1 MSAQITRKSSDDHK
15 QPLPPPPPGVMVD
28 RAHEPVGSALLLAEW
43 VPAAPVAS
51 HGRLPALPPAP
62 RGLIDLGPAGALR
75 VTGPDRESWLQGMQ
89 TGDLA
94 AAPEGGAA
102 PGVFL
107 GTRGKTVADGLLWRF
122 KDSVVVTVRPDR
134 VGPLAAHLDKLLI
147 MEDAELSPATGLHR
161 LRFCPGCDAG
171 DVRAPLGHDAGPA
184 LLAALA
190 EVRGTPGPLGFDILV
205 TESQAQ
211 ALLAALPERP
221 SEESLER
228 WRVALGVPLAGKD
241 FEEETN
247 PLEAGLDAQ
256 ISFDKG
262 CYVGQE
268 VIAMATY
275 RGRVQWNLVRLEVEG
290 APPSSGTP
298 LEPARGGKG
307 RVTSAV
313 QVGAVSLLLGIV
325 HRERIVPGSTVPLQ
339 DGRVATVLGLPF
351 GSRPGAGVCE

>member
-1 MSAQITRKSSDDHK
+1 MSAQITRKSSEDHK

-28 RAHEPVGSALLLAEW
+28 RAHKAVGVAPLLAEW
-43 VPAAPVAS
+43 LPAAPVAS
-51 HGRLPALPPAP
+51 HGKLPALPPAP
-62 RGLIDLGPAGALR
+62 RGLVDLGPAGALR

-89 TGDLA
+89 TGDLQ

-102 PGVFL
+102 AGVFL

-122 KDSVVVTVRPDR
+122 MDSVVATVRPDR
-134 VGPLAAHLDKLLI
+134 VAPLAAHLDKLLI
-147 MEDAELSPATGLHR
+147 MEDAELAPAPGLHR
-161 LRFCPGCDAG
+161 LRFCPG
-171 DVRAPLGHDAGPA
+171 DVHAPLARSASPA
-184 LLAALA
+184 LLAALG
-190 EVRGTPGPLGFDILV
+190 EVRGTPGPLGFELLV
-205 TESQAQ
+205 TEAQAE
-211 ALLAALPERP
+211 ALLAAIPERP
-221 SEESLER
+221 TDEALER
-228 WRVALGVPLAGKD
+228 WRVALGVPLSGKD

-247 PLEAGLDAQ
+247 PLEAGLDGQ

-290 APPSSGTP
+290 APPAPGTP

-307 RVTSAV
+307 KVTSAV
-313 QVGAVSLLLGIV
+313 QVGAASLLLGIV
-325 HRERIVPGSTVPLQ
+325 HRERIVPGSTVPLPE
-339 DGRVATVLGLPF
+339 GRVATVLGLPF

>member
-1 MSAQITRKSSDDHK
+1 MSAPITRRSSEDHK
-15 QPLPPPPPGVMVD
+15 PALSPPPPPGVLVD
-28 RAHEPVGSALLLAEW
+28 RTGAAVGDAPLLLDWAPPA
-43 VPAAPVAS
+43 PAAT

-62 RGLIDLGPAGALR
+62 RGLLDLGAVSALR

-89 TGDLA
+89 TGDLK
-94 AAPEGGAA
+94 AAPRGGAA
-102 PGVFL
+102 AGIFL
-107 GTRGKTVADGLLWRF
+107 GTKGRSIADGLLWRGL
-122 KDSVVVTVRPDR
+122 DEVLVTVLPARLE
-134 VGPLAAHLDKLLI
+134 PLRLHLDKLLI
-147 MEDAELSPATGLHR
+147 MEDAELSATPGLRR
-161 LRFCPGCDAG
+161 LRWCPGGEA
-171 DVRAPLGHDAGPA
+171 RPLTSTTTAEEQ
-184 LLAALA
+184 AALA
-190 EVRGTPGPLGFDILV
+190 GLRGTPAALGFELLV
-205 TESQAQ
+205 TEEQAWR
-211 ALLAALPERP
+211 LLAALPERP
-221 SEESLER
+221 EADALET

-290 APPSSGTP
+290 APPAIGMA

-313 QVGAVSLLLGIV
+313 AVGARALLLGYV
-325 HRERIVPGSTVPLQ
+325 HREKIVPGAEVPLA